1 MSDEAVR
8 SLGPHVVTLATTEGL
23 PAHAQS
29 VQLRWQQ

>member
-1 MSDEAVR
+1 MDDAAVR
-8 SLGPHVVTLATTEGL
+8 DLGPHIVTLAMTEGL